1 MTLGGQFLGQF
12 HPRLSRPPQPRHRIT
27 PGLRIDQPVQ
37 RRPPPRIGRLHRLAP
52 YTLGPHPPISQD
64 PRIQLRST
72 TPDRVHRDTR
82 VRRDQLDPT
91 PPEHTRSRPQQQ
103 PTHPLLQHRSHLSH
117 HPRERLREPR
127 DLRHSTTLEIMNPK
141 ADVIYP

>member
-64 PRIQLRST
+64 PRTQLRST
-72 TPDRVHRDTR
+72 TPDRVHRDTHGS
-82 VRRDQLDPT
+82 RDQLDPT
-91 PPEHTRSRPQQQ
+91 PPEHTRSPPRQQ
-103 PTHPLLQHRSHLSH
+103 PTHPHPHNPSHPTH
-117 HPRERLREPR
+117 HP
-127 DLRHSTTLEIMNPK
+127 HK
-141 ADVIYP
+141 